1 MKKEIAI
8 LWTVLVCALLW
19 GCGGS
24 APRPAPETEV
34 NTPETETPEPETE
47 AETPEPDISSARD
60 VPVLDETPYPWPS
73 EDAAA
78 AMDARQMAARHYE
91 TAVRKIATDNI
102 SARALPA
109 AVISPEHDRQ
119 LREAWGSGGGPGL
132 MNELIYPAAE
142 KPGGVPED
150 MEIDGTLQWGED
162 TAIYGHL
169 RQDLGDNCPQATR
182 IALTAKDGSP
192 LWDVTCS
199 NGTTGYEEAVYA
211 AEKDDRLTVISREDN
226 YDRSDYDPVQ
236 TSMYLITMIY
246 DKNGQEIFRNR
257 SSIGDWGVW
266 GGAPIN
272 GGHILHCE
280 GILNTADVRF
290 LQKLDDS
297 GDPCGAFTY
306 LSGKNT
312 LYYSDMKE
320 VNKKLYISGYYVPT
334 PAESYGRPEIDGV
347 LAAYEH
353 TSGTDLT
360 DHGPDEQLTR
370 MVRDNYTAFLI
381 QCDPA
386 DGDIDAM
393 YTVDGALGAELDG
406 SGDGITWNIEEVAG
420 TYYSPATSSFTIGG
434 ASYVFRYH
442 FDGNGTFVSMEE
454 TDTMREYRR

>member
-1 MKKEIAI
+1 
-8 LWTVLVCALLW
+8 
-19 GCGGS
+19 
-24 APRPAPETEV
+24 
-34 NTPETETPEPETE
+34 
-47 AETPEPDISSARD
+47 
-60 VPVLDETPYPWPS
+60 
-73 EDAAA
+73 
-78 AMDARQMAARHYE
+78 
-91 TAVRKIATDNI
+91 
-102 SARALPA
+102 
-109 AVISPEHDRQ
+109 
-119 LREAWGSGGGPGL
+119 

-142 KPGGVPED
+142 KPGGVPGD

-420 TYYSPATSSFTIGG
+420 TYYSPATRKRHFCIYGGDGYDAGIPKITAPSVKKHTTAKAGRLHPAARRLFLSNYSVYSSSGTG
-434 ASYVFRYH
+434 ASSSSGTEDAVSGPSVSAGTGDAVSGVSVCRGAGVSSGASVTNTCAVSCCRYMSL
-442 FDGNGTFVSMEE
+442 NC
-454 TDTMREYRR
+454 R